1 MKKRKNILTTFSTG
15 LLATLAGIAVSCT
28 LGPNYSRPP
37 VDVPAGYKSAATQD
51 ASAPRLITR
60 WWTLFNDPI
69 LTQLEE
75 ASLQDNPD
83 LKAAV
88 YRVAQAR
95 AVAGQVKS
103 QFYPQ
108 ITFNPSLT
116 ETFKPGVVPATATQ
130 IPFDLGYEI
139 DIWGQVARSLESAD
153 ANTRASADQ
162 VAVVQQTLE
171 ADVAQ
176 NYMNLRALEAQD
188 DIFSENVKLTQAQL
202 DLTKRKLQVG
212 IVGQIDVAQAQTQL
226 DALLTQQA
234 DIRRQRADSE
244 HALAILTGKPPAEF
258 SLPAKSAAMTPPVIP
273 PNLPA
278 DILRHRPDV
287 ASAEENLIAT
297 NAQVGVALT
306 NYYPTIR
313 LSGAAGLQSVNVQ
326 HALDWQSAVLSLG
339 PSVSMPIFD
348 GGRLDA
354 SLHQAQAR
362 YDELVATYRSTILTA
377 FRDVEVSLTDVHMF
391 GDELEAQHQAVA
403 NAREYL
409 RLSRLEYDQ
418 GLVSY
423 LQLLDADRTLL
434 TNQIA
439 ESQFTNQRLISTV
452 LLIKALGG
460 GWNTEPPVSSP
471 ALAHE

>member
-1 MKKRKNILTTFSTG
+1 
-15 LLATLAGIAVSCT
+15 
-28 LGPNYSRPP
+28 
-37 VDVPAGYKSAATQD
+37 
-51 ASAPRLITR
+51 
-60 WWTLFNDPI
+60 
-69 LTQLEE
+69 
-75 ASLQDNPD
+75 
-83 LKAAV
+83 
-88 YRVAQAR
+88 
-95 AVAGQVKS
+95 
-103 QFYPQ
+103 
-108 ITFNPSLT
+108 
-116 ETFKPGVVPATATQ
+116 
-130 IPFDLGYEI
+130 
-139 DIWGQVARSLESAD
+139 
-153 ANTRASADQ
+153 
-162 VAVVQQTLE
+162 
-171 ADVAQ
+171 
-176 NYMNLRALEAQD
+176 
-188 DIFSENVKLTQAQL
+188 
-202 DLTKRKLQVG
+202 
-212 IVGQIDVAQAQTQL
+212 
-226 DALLTQQA
+226 
-234 DIRRQRADSE
+234 
-244 HALAILTGKPPAEF
+244 
-258 SLPAKSAAMTPPVIP
+258 MTPPVIP

-452 LLIKALGG
+452 LLIKALGS
-460 GWNTEPPVSSP
+460 GWNAEPPVSSP